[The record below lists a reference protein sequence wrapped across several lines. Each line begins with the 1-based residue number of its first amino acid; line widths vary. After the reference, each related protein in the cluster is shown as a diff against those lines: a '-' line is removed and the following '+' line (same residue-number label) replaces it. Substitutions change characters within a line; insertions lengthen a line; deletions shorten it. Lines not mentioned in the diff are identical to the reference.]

1 MIFYKEFLL
10 ELLEALNLGVLFTDK
25 DGKILMC
32 NRKLMDMTGLNREAI
47 VGQKV
52 QDVLPDNQVTQC
64 IQNEEYHFGQ
74 KVKFKG
80 ATYLVYNRP
89 VYRNGEVIGAVSVY
103 SDISEHEAL
112 QASLDYAQKLNR
124 QLDSIINSSYDGIY
138 IADAQGVGVKVNRAY
153 ERITGVKPEELLG
166 KNMKQVVEEG
176 IVSES
181 VTLKVLRAK
190 KPITIVQKVRG
201 KEVLATG
208 SPVFDEEGRL
218 INVITNIRDIS
229 ELNQLKRDLEQTKAL
244 SEKYFSELTRLR
256 QKEAQD
262 DGGLVA
268 QSKEMKEIFQ
278 LARRLGQF
286 DSSVLILGESGVGKE
301 VVAQLIHESGKRR
314 KHPFIKVNCGAIPHE
329 LLESE
334 LFGYEAGAFTG
345 ASRRGKP
352 GYFELADRGTLFLDE
367 VGDLPLDLQVKLLRA
382 VQTLEITRVGGTK
395 PIQVDVRIISA
406 TNKNLEKMVEEGT
419 FRKDL
424 YYRLNIVPIHIPPLR
439 KRSADIIPLTY
450 FFLNKINQKYGL
462 NKTLS
467 PEVLHIFQNY
477 HWPGNIR
484 ELENL
489 IERLAVTVDADTITP
504 QHLLSDMYADHY
516 TQPAMTRPLKEIV
529 QDIEREVISQAL
541 KKYQSTRKTAEVLG
555 IDQSTLVRKIKRLHI
570 PYPY

>member
-1 MIFYKEFLL
+1 MHYKEYLL
-10 ELLEALNLGVLFTDK
+10 ELLEALHLGILLIDR
-25 DGKILMC
+25 DGKILLC
-32 NRKLMDMTGLNREAI
+32 NRKLMDMTGLKRNDI
-47 VGQKV
+47 VGRFV
-52 QDVLPDNQVTQC
+52 QDILPDNQIMQC
-64 IQNEEYHFGQ
+64 IRYEEYQFGQ

-80 ATYLVYNRP
+80 VTYLVYNRP
-89 VYRNGEVIGAVSVY
+89 VYRDGTVIGAVSVY
-103 SDISEHEAL
+103 NDISEHEAL

-166 KNMKQVVEEG
+166 KSMKQVVDEG

-229 ELNQLKRDLEQTKAL
+229 ELNQLKRDLQETKAL

-256 QKEAQD
+256 QKEAQED
-262 DGGLVA
+262 DGLVA
-268 QSKEMKEIFQ
+268 QSKEMREILH

-301 VVAQLIHESGKRR
+301 VVAHLIHESGQRSKY
-314 KHPFIKVNCGAIPHE
+314 PFIKVNCGAIPHE

-352 GYFELADRGTLFLDE
+352 GLFELADRGTLFLDE

-419 FRKDL
+419 FRQDL
-424 YYRLNIVPIHIPPLR
+424 YYRLNIVPIYIPPLR
-439 KRSADIIPLTY
+439 ERKADILPLVY
-450 FFLNKINQKYGL
+450 FFLNKINHKYGM

-467 PEVLHIFQNY
+467 PEVLHIFQSY

-489 IERLAVTVDADTITP
+489 IERLVVTVDDETITP
-504 QHLLSDMYADHY
+504 EHLPSDMYVDHY
-516 TQPAMTRPLKEIV
+516 TQPSTTRPLKEIV
-529 QDIEREVISQAL
+529 QDIEREVISRTL
-541 KKYQSTRKTAEVLG
+541 KKYQSTRKAAEVLG

-570 PYPY
+570 PYPD